1 MTARSPHCQVTY
13 HPHKFVSTGPP
24 YRRLTTMKRTLIATF
39 TLAKASV
46 EFMVLS
52 MNTRTGG
59 NVDVAIKMVEPG
71 VTSVTGRPQDI
82 MMVIGQIASYGEDGL
97 LSVAER

>member
-1 MTARSPHCQVTY
+1 MAITSLPSNPSPQQIRFNRPTLSSPDHYEKNTHCY
-13 HPHKFVSTGPP
+13 
-24 YRRLTTMKRTLIATF
+24 I

>member
-1 MTARSPHCQVTY
+1 MAITSLPSNLSPQQIRFNR
-13 HPHKFVSTGPP
+13 P
-24 YRRLTTMKRTLIATF
+24 TLSSPDHYEKNIATF